1 MIRELGLRR
10 WLAWR
15 LVQLSHRI
23 ADTTVTERIVIVA
36 PDGGPVVE
44 WEIEGDAYGGG
55 VSSQTGLT
63 HFAPGY
69 TALHIFDGEPT
80 CPRDLHHAMAAW
92 ARLRAWEAVHR

>member
-1 MIRELGLRR
+1 MIRGLGLRR

-15 LVQLSHRI
+15 LMQLAHRI

-44 WEIEGDAYGGG
+44 WEIEGDAYGSG

-63 HFAPGY
+63 YFSGGY
-69 TALHIFDGEPT
+69 TALHIYDGEPIDADNHLVMT
-80 CPRDLHHAMAAW
+80 AW
-92 ARLRAWEAVHR
+92 HNLRAWEEERR

>member
-1 MIRELGLRR
+1 MIRKLGIRR

-15 LVQLSHRI
+15 LVQLAHRV
-23 ADTTVTERIVIVA
+23 ADTTVVERIVIVA

-63 HFAPGY
+63 HFSPGY
-69 TALHIFDGEPT
+69 TALHVVDGQLAGP
-80 CPRDLHHAMAAW
+80 PNLNLMVAW
-92 ARLRAWEAVHR
+92 DRLCAWEKAHR

>member
-1 MIRELGLRR
+1 MIRELGVRR

-15 LVQLSHRI
+15 LVQLAHRI
-23 ADTTVTERIVIVA
+23 ADTTVIERIVIVG
-36 PDGGPVVE
+36 PDARPVVE

-55 VSSQTGLT
+55 VFSQTGLT

-80 CPRDLHHAMAAW
+80 YPRDLPAMAMW
-92 ARLRAWEAVHR
+92 ERLRAWEAAHR